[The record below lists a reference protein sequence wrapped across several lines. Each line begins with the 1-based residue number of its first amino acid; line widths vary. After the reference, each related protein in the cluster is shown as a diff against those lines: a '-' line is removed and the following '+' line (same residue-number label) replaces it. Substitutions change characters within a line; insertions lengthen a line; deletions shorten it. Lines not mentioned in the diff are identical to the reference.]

1 MRIFREFELKRL
13 NKIVENAPV
22 HDENIKKIDG
32 HHHKL
37 VNNLISQNLLHF
49 NFFRL
54 VNVIL
59 SHGSWYQN
67 PEIVVI

>member
-22 HDENIKKIDG
+22 HDENIQKIDG

-37 VNNLISQNLLHF
+37 VNNLISLNLLHF
-49 NFFRL
+49 NFL
-54 VNVIL
+54 
-59 SHGSWYQN
+59 GW
-67 PEIVVI
+67 